1 MAEAVRKME
10 ARPAPDREP
19 KPAYFACREALTP
32 LMANIRTD
40 RWKFFSD
47 EKMKCEF
54 WICND
59 TQNLPVKPVL
69 AWELEVDGKIVHAR
83 REPAEVKPVE
93 AVFQGFTAIPV
104 PEVARR
110 TPGNLR
116 LALFDG
122 DRLVHDTSIDVEFFP
137 KPKPV
142 STAVQVVGGKDG
154 PAARLARGLD
164 LRVRTDAQVFLID
177 DYEAYQKRRAEI
189 DGAVEQGARAIFLNL
204 PRGAYVLPG
213 STDRVSIQ
221 AANPHF
227 LSRDTRHPLVAGF
240 EPFDFRLWFDEK
252 EDMITPLANGKFGG
266 AGWDTILKAQGIN
279 AVAERAAGRGRVIL
293 CEAFLSDRIGAN
305 PPARIFAD
313 RLLTEK

>member
-1 MAEAVRKME
+1 MKG
-10 ARPAPDREP
+10 
-19 KPAYFACREALTP
+19 AL
-32 LMANIRTD
+32 
-40 RWKFFSD
+40 
-47 EKMKCEF
+47 
-54 WICND
+54 
-59 TQNLPVKPVL
+59 L
-69 AWELEVDGKIVHAR
+69 AGESL
-83 REPAEVKPVE
+83 
-93 AVFQGFTAIPV
+93 
-104 PEVARR
+104 
-110 TPGNLR
+110 
-116 LALFDG
+116 
-122 DRLVHDTSIDVEFFP
+122 HD
-137 KPKPV
+137 
-142 STAVQVVGGKDG
+142 Q
-154 PAARLARGLD
+154 ARGGQVDDAVHQHQAEKAAGVAAVD
-164 LRVRTDAQVFLID
+164 LRPQA
-177 DYEAYQKRRAEI
+177 
-189 DGAVEQGARAIFLNL
+189 GAVEQGARAIFLNL